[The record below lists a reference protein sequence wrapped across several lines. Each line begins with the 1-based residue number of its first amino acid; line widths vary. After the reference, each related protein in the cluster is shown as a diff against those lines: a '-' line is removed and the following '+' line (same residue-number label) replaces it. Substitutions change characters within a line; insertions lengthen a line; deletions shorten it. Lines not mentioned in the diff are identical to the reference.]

1 MNSDNYTLNEITNFF
16 GLDPNHTF
24 DAINTA
30 FRKKHNEVTLTS
42 TMSQEDKNKM
52 TSFFEELKNKLVLH
66 LSELEVPQ
74 NNFIKGVKVL
84 ADGTDK
90 GHLDTITN
98 NKMFNSSSYIKPIN
112 SGVINPIERHL
123 LINVIHFD
131 TRFKQNYV
139 VESTTE
145 TSGKTKY
152 TFNLPTSFKNV
163 ISIKLLSFELPE
175 TIYNFTKSFSNRT
188 FTVNC
193 TSASVGST
201 AGVDTEVK
209 IDEGKYTKTT
219 LMAEIQRK
227 LIATVDSDFLVA
239 EDSADTTFIRIRN
252 SSNLKTFTLK
262 FPGIKDKINLGYIL
276 GYRSQEFA
284 STNSSSVNT
293 VVASNIPN
301 IDFNNYLYFSF
312 NDYQMS
318 VNQNHYAV
326 INNNFVTKNIF
337 AKLQNKSTESN
348 SDYFIKKS
356 YFGPVTLERVTFEL
370 LDRYGKPLD
379 LKGLDYSFSIELE
392 ILYKF

>member
-1 MNSDNYTLNEITNFF
+1 
-16 GLDPNHTF
+16 
-24 DAINTA
+24 
-30 FRKKHNEVTLTS
+30 
-42 TMSQEDKNKM
+42 
-52 TSFFEELKNKLVLH
+52 LVLH